1 MTPAFGGFYQ
11 TAYVT
16 TDLDQ
21 ALEVF
26 REVYGVPSFLV
37 IPSDLE
43 IQYRG
48 APARMNIRL
57 ALANLNGVQIEVIE
71 AGEGCIPLYR
81 EGLPAEGFGLV
92 HHHLAM
98 RIEGPR
104 DQWKEWRERIAA
116 TDRGVVLEGDL
127 GDTAQFAYLD
137 DKRRLGHYTEYFWS
151 ADGGKGMNAAI
162 PTFLT
167 GP

>member
-1 MTPAFGGFYQ
+1 MKPALGGFYQ

-16 TDLDQ
+16 TDLEQ

-26 REVYGVPSFLV
+26 RDVYGVPSFMVL
-37 IPSDLE
+37 PSDME
-43 IQYRG
+43 VRYRG
-48 APARMNIRL
+48 QPSRMNIRL

-98 RIEGPR
+98 LVQGTLDDWR
-104 DQWKEWRERIAA
+104 EWRERMAA
-116 TDRGVVLEGDL
+116 TDRGFVLEGEMADS
-127 GDTAQFAYLD
+127 ARWAYLD
-137 DKRRLGHYTEYFWS
+137 DKRRLGHYTEYFWA
-151 ADGGKGMNAAI
+151 ADGGKAMNAAI